1 VFPSQIEEVLVRY
14 DEFGSNFCMVVDNV
28 SNLDRLTLQAEI
40 RGFEEMSDDGK
51 ARLAKTLATAVK
63 ATVGVTPR
71 MELHAPFSLPRMTSG
86 QGKTACHR
94 VDDRRSC

>member
-1 VFPSQIEEVLVRY
+1 
-14 DEFGSNFCMVVDNV
+14 MVVENV
-28 SNLDRLTLQAEI
+28 SNLDRLTLQVEI
-40 RGFEEMSDDGK
+40 RGFDEMSADGT
-51 ARLAKTLATAVK
+51 ARLAQTIVNGVK

>member
-1 VFPSQIEEVLVRY
+1 V
-14 DEFGSNFCMVVDNV
+14 
-28 SNLDRLTLQAEI
+28 EI
-40 RGFEEMSDDGK
+40 RGCDELSDEAK
-51 ARLAKTLATAVK
+51 AQLARRMGAAVK

-71 MELHAPFSLPRMTSG
+71 MELHAPFALPRMTSG